1 MSNQMSIIEALQR
14 ATTAPRPTTTID
26 INVEPSE
33 REKRPVGRPRKNDAS
48 YDPRPSPAE
57 ADAPSQAKRKR
68 EIVAQRAAVGAEIIA
83 EEGKKEG
90 RRVLKGKVKIVFSQW
105 VTNAHINSGTDSQDL
120 NSLLM
125 RTNKDSK
132 EQLFDWVH
140 QGWSDT
146 DTVIR
151 GWLEAGLLEAF
162 NVEAQDEASKLFEE
176 GLLFPAKKEGR
187 GFEMTAVPTGTDAA
201 LGASNDDEIV
211 YEDDYGAEDNDAD
224 FEIIDDD
231 DEEEEDLI
239 AMMEDLCRGDS
250 GGDDDGDCD
259 SAHEDDVCLPRY
271 APKARGEG
279 KRTSQVPKKLLH

>member
-33 REKRPVGRPRKNDAS
+33 H
-48 YDPRPSPAE
+48 
-57 ADAPSQAKRKR
+57 
-68 EIVAQRAAVGAEIIA
+68 
-83 EEGKKEG
+83 
-90 RRVLKGKVKIVFSQW
+90 
-105 VTNAHINSGTDSQDL
+105 AHINSGTDNQDL

-146 DTVIR
+146 DTATVIR

-211 YEDDYGAEDNDAD
+211 YEDDYGAEDDDAD
-224 FEIIDDD
+224 FEIIDD